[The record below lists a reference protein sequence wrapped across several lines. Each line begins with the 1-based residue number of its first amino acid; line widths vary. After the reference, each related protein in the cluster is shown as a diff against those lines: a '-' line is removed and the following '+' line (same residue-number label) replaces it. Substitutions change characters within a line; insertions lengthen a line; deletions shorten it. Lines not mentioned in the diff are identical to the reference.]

1 MSDATDTEPMLV
13 TTLDAWRSGGDQLPV
28 DDDRTAW
35 AADDESALLVA
46 DALAPTAQILVVTP
60 RAASPTAGHLPA
72 GKVRWARRG
81 PAGRHTELLHR
92 PSTAETLDLLPHPEG
107 GWFRETWRSAHTFA
121 PTDYPGPRA
130 AATGILFLLPEHEQ
144 SIWHAVRSDELWMW
158 HRGGPLEL
166 LLGGDSDTPT
176 TTETVILGPA
186 IESGQRVQQL
196 VPAGNWQAARP
207 CGGAEV
213 LVSCVVAPGFDFEDF
228 RS

>member
-1 MSDATDTEPMLV
+1 ML
-13 TTLDAWRSGGDQLPV
+13 D
-28 DDDRTAW
+28 
-35 AADDESALLVA
+35 
-46 DALAPTAQILVVTP
+46 
-60 RAASPTAGHLPA
+60 
-72 GKVRWARRG
+72 
-81 PAGRHTELLHR
+81 R

-107 GWFRETWRSAHTFA
+107 GWFRETWRSPHTFA
-121 PTDYPGPRA
+121 PTDYPGQRA

-166 LLGGDSDTPT
+166 TLGGDGDTPT

-186 IESGQRVQQL
+186 IESGHRVQQL

-207 CGGAEV
+207 CGGEEV

>member
-1 MSDATDTEPMLV
+1 M
-13 TTLDAWRSGGDQLPV
+13 
-28 DDDRTAW
+28 
-35 AADDESALLVA
+35 
-46 DALAPTAQILVVTP
+46 
-60 RAASPTAGHLPA
+60 SPTAGHLPVR
-72 GKVRWARRG
+72 KVRWARRG

-107 GWFRETWRSAHTFA
+107 GWFRETWRSPHTFA

-166 LLGGDSDTPT
+166 VLGGDGETPT
-176 TTETVILGPA
+176 TTETVLLGPA
-186 IESGQRVQQL
+186 IEAGHRVQQL
-196 VPAGNWQAARP
+196 IPAGHWQAARP
-207 CGGAEV
+207 CGGEEV